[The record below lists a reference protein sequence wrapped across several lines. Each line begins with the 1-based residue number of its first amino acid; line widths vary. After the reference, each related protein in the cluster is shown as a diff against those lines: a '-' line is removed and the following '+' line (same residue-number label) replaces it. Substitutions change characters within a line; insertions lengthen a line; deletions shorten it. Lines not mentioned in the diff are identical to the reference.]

1 VSHPRSSS
9 LPPAGAR
16 TKDTR
21 RAGPQSLASQIAELP
36 TLDREQRRI
45 AFRQVLA
52 ALAQSAFDEGPSP
65 IEGIRADELGAAV
78 ELTLEEGLFD
88 DLDWLSPGQ
97 GGAALCHLA
106 AALPPGTPQRELGR
120 RGISRMLSADAGAF
134 VTIAT
139 QLARAGGRG
148 LSAPAV
154 AARVALLVEL
164 PLAFELNDTNLAFA
178 IASRKKLAERYIVE
192 PSTRSLPERRLAA
205 RLLERAAVLA
215 VKRARAGDRS
225 SLRLVGPD
233 GHLGAVWSRL
243 LADREPLVWRHVALA
258 RGLTHPA
265 TTAGIKELAQQ
276 FSKSLTPTEWRRAAV
291 MLGGFALV
299 DGSVA
304 LDLTTRVLE
313 EGLFDRDSGA
323 ASGFIWSLARVAVQD
338 PELARELFDLAEPR
352 NPVDV
357 AEGVLALS
365 RELGASAFLDYARN
379 TAVARVSV
387 TVREDDDGGRALLRE
402 LAQAG
407 QSGKEDREEQTL
419 ATLAE
424 EALLAF
430 DQRGAAAALEAGHA
444 LLESAR
450 GAVDALLVLGEDDAP
465 LARRTAFNVVRDLD
479 LGFLERDILSNLLR
493 LDPREAR
500 VRSAEQVVEHLRDKV
515 FHWLVEHSLMRHV
528 PTQGAHASGE
538 HVIPVRLDHVGLH
551 LSRVRAFLHLVDSD
565 ALGRSEDGDRLAIRR
580 FQRAL
585 RALVDCFHAG
595 PPGPLRRA
603 MVAAFAR
610 CLDALVRASACDVS
624 DALLVALG
632 TLAEPRDLEALA
644 EAAMDPDVSRLLVA
658 ASALWGKR
666 PPRPGGSIPI
676 FVDSLLPPTASGGD
690 GSDGDGG
697 ALGALELLADEL
709 ADVGTARSDGL
720 RVVISKLQQGL
731 SSLREVKGLSALS
744 MGKEDSKV
752 LGSVEAAA
760 FALTQLVAGAFARVL
775 DAVPNLPPRSAE
787 RGLSSLVE
795 GALRAGEPLSAGA
808 TRAVSDALS
817 RSLPPHLSRIFSEE
831 LGRLEALPLEAP
843 AAPARAATLV
853 APLPDWI
860 PERRTLGAFWVERPL
875 AAGGVGSVFVVTR
888 TEDRF
893 DRDAERFAL
902 KVPDY
907 NANAARHLSESEF
920 LALFRAEASALVS
933 LPSHEALARF
943 VTFDLAARPKPILVM
958 ELVEGPNLE
967 RLIDSRALGWE
978 VATAS
983 LLRVADGLA
992 AMHAA
997 DVGHLDLKPA
1007 NVVLRLGRE
1016 AVLVDFGLAGRHIRP
1031 GCGSAPYA
1039 APEVWNHDPARPGS
1053 PMPADVYSFG
1063 CLVFEM
1069 LTGQVL
1075 FDADNELHMISQHL
1089 AHDGFPPKLRAL
1101 ASNPKYAGL
1110 AELLFALLRRAP
1122 EDRLTIRDARP
1133 ELEKKLAR
1141 LKARDWPIPLPH
1153 D

>member
-1 VSHPRSSS
+1 
-9 LPPAGAR
+9 
-16 TKDTR
+16 
-21 RAGPQSLASQIAELP
+21 
-36 TLDREQRRI
+36 LDRDQRRV

-52 ALAQSAFDEGPSP
+52 ALALSAFDEGPSP
-65 IEGIRADELGAAV
+65 LEGIRADELGGAV
-78 ELTLEEGLFD
+78 ELALEEGLFD

-97 GGAALCHLA
+97 GGAAICHLA

-120 RGISRMLSADAGAF
+120 RGIARMLSADAGAF

-178 IASRKKLAERYIVE
+178 IASRKKLAERYIIE

-233 GHLGAVWSRL
+233 GHLGAVWARL

-265 TTAGIKELAQQ
+265 TTAGIREFAGL
-276 FSKSLTPTEWRRAAV
+276 FSPSLTPTEWRRAAV

-299 DGSVA
+299 DGSIA
-304 LDLTTRVLE
+304 LDLTVRALE
-313 EGLFDRDSGA
+313 EGLFVRDSGA
-323 ASGFIWSLARVAVQD
+323 ASGFIWSLARVSVQEPD
-338 PELARELFDLAEPR
+338 LARELFDLAEPP
-352 NPVDV
+352 NPSDV

-365 RELGASAFLDYARN
+365 RELGASPFLDYARN
-379 TAVARVSV
+379 TAIARVSV
-387 TVREDDDGGRALLRE
+387 AVREDDDGARALLRE
-402 LAQAG
+402 LAQAR
-407 QSGKEDREEQTL
+407 SDDLEEQTL
-419 ATLAE
+419 VSLAE
-424 EALLAF
+424 RALLAF
-430 DQRGAAAALEAGHA
+430 HERGAVAALEAGHA

-450 GAVDALLVLGEDDAP
+450 GAVDTLLVLGEDDSP

-493 LDPREAR
+493 LDPRETR
-500 VRSAEQVVEHLRDKV
+500 VRSSEEVVEHLRDKI
-515 FHWLVEHSLMRHV
+515 FHWLVERSLMRHI
-528 PTQGAHASGE
+528 PTHGSSASGE
-538 HVIPVRLDHVGLH
+538 HMIPVKLDHVGLH

-565 ALGRSEDGDRLAIRR
+565 ALGRSDDADRLAVRR
-580 FQRAL
+580 FQHAL

-624 DALLVALG
+624 DVLLVALG

-644 EAAMDPDVSRLLVA
+644 EAAMDPDVARLLVA
-658 ASALWGKR
+658 ASALWGKH
-666 PPRPGGSIPI
+666 PPRQGGSIPI
-676 FVDSLLPPTASGGD
+676 FVDSLVPRTATEGGD
-690 GSDGDGG
+690 DDGS
-697 ALGALELLADEL
+697 LLSALELVADEL

-720 RVVISKLQQGL
+720 RAVVSKLHQGL
-731 SSLREVKGLSALS
+731 ASLREVEGLSALS
-744 MGKEDSKV
+744 IGKDDGKV
-752 LGSVEAAA
+752 LGSVESAA
-760 FALTQLVAGAFARVL
+760 FAVTQLVAGAFARIL
-775 DAVPNLPPRSAE
+775 DAVPHLPPRSVE
-787 RGLSSLVE
+787 RGLSGLVE
-795 GALRAGEPLSAGA
+795 GALRDGVPVPRGA

-831 LGRLEALPLEAP
+831 LQRLEELPLEAP
-843 AAPARAATLV
+843 AAPARAAALI
-853 APLPDWI
+853 APLPDWV

-893 DRDAERFAL
+893 ERGAERFAL

-933 LPSHEALARF
+933 LPSNEALARF

-958 ELVEGPNLE
+958 ELIEGPNLE
-967 RLIDSRALGWE
+967 RLIDSGALHWE

-983 LLRVADGLA
+983 LLRIADGLA
-992 AMHAA
+992 AMHDA

-1007 NVVLRLGRE
+1007 NVVLRRGHD

-1053 PMPADVYSFG
+1053 PMAADVYSFG
-1063 CLVFEM
+1063 CLVFET

-1089 AHDGFPPKLRAL
+1089 AHDGFPPKLRDL
-1101 ASNPKYAGL
+1101 ASNPNYASL
-1110 AELLFALLRRAP
+1110 AELLFSLLRREPAN
-1122 EDRLTIRDARP
+1122 RLTLRQARP
-1133 ELEKKLAR
+1133 QLERKLAR
-1141 LKARDWPIPLPH
+1141 LKAREWPIGRRELVPQ
-1153 D
+1153 DGR